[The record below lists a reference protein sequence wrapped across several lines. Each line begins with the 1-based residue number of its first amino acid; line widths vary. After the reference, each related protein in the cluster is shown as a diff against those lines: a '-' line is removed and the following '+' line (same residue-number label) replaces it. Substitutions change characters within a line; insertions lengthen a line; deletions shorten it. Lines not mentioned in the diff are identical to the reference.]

1 MQSDRLQ
8 GGDSGPPV
16 RWVYYFPNRLK
27 LQVVNQFL
35 TFLLLQFSEMF
46 ILKPSIHDATLQ
58 ILLTHVEP

>member
-16 RWVYYFPNRLK
+16 RWEYYFPNRLK